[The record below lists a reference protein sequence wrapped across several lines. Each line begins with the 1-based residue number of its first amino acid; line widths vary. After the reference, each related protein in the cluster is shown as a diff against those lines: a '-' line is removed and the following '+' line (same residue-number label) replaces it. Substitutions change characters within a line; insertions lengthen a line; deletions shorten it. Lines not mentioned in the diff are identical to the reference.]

1 MNKTQKGAW
10 YGVLLSL
17 LLVGIVV
24 LDLLDAA
31 PWPVKL
37 LVALL
42 WGGLLLGP
50 LYLIGRNR
58 GRHEVPLDERDRRI
72 VKRALLAS
80 FCVLAGI
87 LGLVYVGL
95 FLVLDLRDRLSFD
108 LDQISAAVY
117 FTLVAFILTM
127 SLAVLV
133 QYRGESEEDTTTADR
148 EVPAGREGESRCAK
162 G

>member
-42 WGGLLLGP
+42 WGTLLLGP
-50 LYLIGRNR
+50 AYLIERR
-58 GRHEVPLDERDRRI
+58 KAPHEVPLDERDRRI
-72 VKRALLAS
+72 IKKALLAS

-117 FTLVAFILTM
+117 FMLIAFILTM

-133 QYRGESEEDTTTADR
+133 QYRGEDKDDTTPVNQ
-148 EVPAGREGESRCAK
+148 EVAAK
-162 G
+162 

>member
-1 MNKTQKGAW
+1 MNRTQKGAW

-24 LDLLDAA
+24 LDLLDTA

-37 LVALL
+37 PVALL
-42 WGGLLLGP
+42 WGGFLLGP
-50 LYLIGRNR
+50 LFLIGRKR
-58 GRHEVPLDERDRRI
+58 GRHEVPVDERDRRI
-72 VKRALLAS
+72 VKKALLAS

-95 FLVLDLRDRLSFD
+95 FLALDLRDRLWLD

-117 FTLVAFILTM
+117 FALVVFILAM

-133 QYRGESEEDTTTADR
+133 QYRGEGKEDMTTANR
-148 EVPAGREGESRCAK
+148 KVAAEGQGAE